1 MSSIDDRIESMD
13 NIRLVELCKSGDR
26 EAFGLLYEN
35 YLPVMREVVAYY
47 IHNSDAVWDVIHD
60 GFIVAF
66 TSIGTLR
73 NGAKVESWLTT
84 IMKNLSLQYLKEESR
99 HISVPMSDT
108 ASSDYLRTNND
119 EVRELSWEELDNI
132 ITKLP
137 EGYNKVFR
145 LAVLDGLSHKE
156 IAAQLGIAPHSS
168 SSQLSHAKAML
179 RRLIMQYRMEMGI
192 LSIIGLIWLIW
203 QGLYKHN
210 GEKPS
215 ASIISNN
222 SNPKAIVSIDSIIDT
237 DSSIDSTVPHSRF
250 IPKVI
255 THPEVQQ
262 NIAKE
267 TISNDSIRV
276 IKNDSTENDIIKN
289 IQNTLNQG
297 DLIAQNDVP
306 NMRSNETHDWS
317 LSLAYTGNLEQ
328 NDMNKHLIPNPES
341 PLPDDPDE
349 EGPDDKIEVTE
360 KTHHYMPL
368 VIGLSVNKPLTS
380 RWSVE
385 TGLRYTFLRSD
396 YLTESELMKK
406 ETIQRIHYIG
416 IPVKFTYRIVTLN
429 GFSLYGQGGGA
440 FDIPI
445 YGTQYIWEYSTQFET
460 NNKDILYIH
469 APLQWSVEGGLGIQY
484 HFTPSFSI
492 YAEPSLRYYF
502 NNGSEVKTIR
512 QDKPFEFTIPIGLRW
527 TW

>member
-1 MSSIDDRIESMD
+1 MD
-13 NIRLVELCKSGDR
+13 NIRLVELCKSGNR

-66 TSIGTLR
+66 TSISTLR

-84 IMKNLSLQYLKEESR
+84 IMKNLSLQYLREESR
-99 HISVPMSDT
+99 HISVPMADT

-119 EVRELSWEELDNI
+119 EVRELSWEELEKI
-132 ITKLP
+132 IARLP

-168 SSQLSHAKAML
+168 SSQLTHAKAML

-203 QGLYKHN
+203 QGLYKLN
-210 GEKPS
+210 GETPS
-215 ASIISNN
+215 PIISNN
-222 SNPKAIVSIDSIIDT
+222 SDAKAIVSIDSIIYT
-237 DSSIDSTVPHSRF
+237 DSSIDSSMPHSRF
-250 IPKVI
+250 IHKVI
-255 THPEVQQ
+255 IHPEVQQ
-262 NIAKE
+262 DIAKE

-276 IKNDSTENDIIKN
+276 IKNDSNTNDTIKN
-289 IQNTLNQG
+289 IQNILNRG

-317 LSLAYTGNLEQ
+317 LSLAYTGSIEQ
-328 NDMNKHLIPNPES
+328 NDMNRYSIPDPGA
-341 PLPDDPDE
+341 PDA
-349 EGPDDKIEVTE
+349 EGPNDEIEVTE
-360 KTHHYMPL
+360 KTRHHVPL
-368 VIGLSVNKPLTS
+368 VICLSVNKQLTS
-380 RWSVE
+380 RWNVE

-396 YLTESELMKK
+396 YFMESELMEK

-416 IPVKFTYRIVTLN
+416 VPIKFNYHILTHN
-429 GFSLYGQGGGA
+429 GLSLYGQGGGA
-440 FDIPI
+440 LDIPV

-460 NNKDILYIH
+460 KNKDILNIH
-469 APLQWSVEGGLGIQY
+469 APLQWSVEGGLGIQF
-484 HFTPSFSI
+484 HIKPSFSI

-502 NNGSEVKTIR
+502 KTGSDVKTIH
-512 QDKPFEFTIPIGLRW
+512 QDKPFEFTIPIGLRL